1 MPNLVTGVIAGAVIA
16 LMPAVPSGAETSL
29 RLTVV
34 HPERNASGSR
44 AVTLRCGPP
53 GGDHPEAARA
63 CADLAESGGAFAHA
77 PDGRMCT
84 AVHAPVV
91 ARAAGR
97 WHGRTVRFRAE
108 YGNDC
113 AMRSRTG
120 AVFAF

>member
-16 LMPAVPSGAETSL
+16 LVPAVPSDAGTSL
-29 RLTVV
+29 RLTIT
-34 HPERNASGSR
+34 HPDRGGSK

-53 GGDHPEAARA
+53 GGDHPQAARA
-63 CADLAESGGAFAHA
+63 CAELAGSGGKFDHA

-91 ARAAGR
+91 ARAEGR
-97 WHGRTVRFRAE
+97 WHGKTVRFRAE

-113 AMRSRTG
+113 AMRARTG
-120 AVFAF
+120 VVFAL